1 MTEPQ
6 KPKPPRATTR
16 KNTPKK
22 RVPAPKRG
30 LTSAGQVVTD
40 ARGGRTRYGDD
51 VKAAAR
57 ALWEGDPLISKRQVA
72 DEMKIPYATVDRWS
86 KGDEGR
92 GEVWSKSTA
101 DMSER
106 AHAAA
111 NEYKGKLS
119 ELGPE
124 ITTEQQQQ
132 AETDAAEQT
141 AVELRAKVLDRHRKE
156 WDAPRKL
163 SYEAIKDRNFD
174 RAKLAKITAET
185 LKLIQDG
192 ERRAWNIDS
201 GPDGASKVT
210 VVIER
215 E

>member
-16 KNTPKK
+16 KNTTKK

-30 LTSAGQVVTD
+30 LTAAGQVVTD
-40 ARGGRTRYGDD
+40 AKGGRTRYGDD

-72 DEMKIPYATVDRWS
+72 EEMNIPYATIDRWS

-92 GEVWSKSTA
+92 GEVWAKSTT
-101 DMSER
+101 DMSQR

-111 NEYKGKLS
+111 DTYRGKLS

-124 ITTEQQQQ
+124 ITTEQQRQ
-132 AETDAAEQT
+132 AMKEAAEET
-141 AVELRAKVLDRHRKE
+141 AVELRAKVLERHRKE
-156 WDAPRKL
+156 WNVPRGL
-163 SYEAIKDRNFD
+163 VSEAVASRDFNK
-174 RAKLAKITAET
+174 AKLAKITSET
-185 LKLIQDG
+185 LKIIQDA
-192 ERRAWNIDS
+192 ERKAWGVDS
-201 GPDGASKVT
+201 GPDSKIQ

-215 E
+215 D